1 MHRIGRAMSIW
12 MTAAMVFVQALCPVT
27 LFGCCC
33 QKFKPE
39 EHSETRCYRLSQT
52 SPVSVVKQSSC
63 CAQVATSTTA
73 NDKQPAC
80 HGKCGQSDSDCHC
93 SRTHSTPAL
102 PDTTSGLLQEQQLL
116 FEILAHP
123 LAAPVIQPDH
133 SEASVCVGRCPA
145 VHISKPAQIL
155 LCVSLI

>member
-1 MHRIGRAMSIW
+1 MHRIGRAMLIW
-12 MTAAMVFVQALCPVT
+12 MTAAMLFLQTLCPMT

-39 EHSETRCYRLSQT
+39 EHSQTRCYRLTQT
-52 SPVSVVKQSSC
+52 RPVSVVKQSSC
-63 CAQVATSTTA
+63 CAHLATSTTA

-80 HGKCGQSDSDCHC
+80 RGKCGRSDSDCHC
-93 SRTHSTPAL
+93 SRTNNTPAL
-102 PDTTSGLLQEQQLL
+102 PDTNSGPLQEQQLL

-123 LAAPVIQPDH
+123 LAAPVTQPDH
-133 SEASVCVGRCPA
+133 SEGSICLSHCPVA
-145 VHISKPAQIL
+145 QYSKPAQIL